1 MGGTMYTVAEP
12 SRTCRGQSSRHSL
25 LWTTSTLFY
34 MYTLSL
40 PDTSV
45 VDGIRLFYYPLWAR
59 RGICRGP
66 NGYHERKEEHHVDG
80 PL

>member
-1 MGGTMYTVAEP
+1 
-12 SRTCRGQSSRHSL
+12 
-25 LWTTSTLFY
+25 

-45 VDGIRLFYYPLWAR
+45 VDVIRLFYYPLWAR